1 MLESSVVDGPKTDN
15 ETSNEVKEATGTHLA
30 TIQDVFSFGEGKFW
44 LVFGGLLCSVV
55 TGCVMPAMAFVY
67 ANSFQELGGSS
78 SQADFLAG
86 IRGIA
91 YNLMVLG

>member
-1 MLESSVVDGPKTDN
+1 MGDDPVVEGPKTDH
-15 ETSNEVKEATGTHLA
+15 ETSDEVKEASRLA
-30 TIQDVFSFGEGKFW
+30 TIQDVYSFGEGKFW
-44 LVFGGLLCSVV
+44 LVFGGRLCSVV

-78 SQADFLAG
+78 SQTDFLAG
-86 IRGIA
+86 IRGVA